1 MTDQLPSVCRIEG
14 AAGEG
19 GVVSGGNDRLN
30 LNEPVLANE
39 AVGAVSVCFVIKEPA
54 IINVDEIHLFVEH
67 AGNWLLLVPA
77 FHVFV

>member
-14 AAGEG
+14 AAGEC

-39 AVGAVSVCFVIKEPA
+39 AIGAVTVSLVIKEPA
-54 IINVDEIHLFVEH
+54 VIHVDEVHLFVEH
-67 AGNWLLLVPA
+67 AGNGLLFVPA

>member
-39 AVGAVSVCFVIKEPA
+39 AVGAVAVRVVIKETA
-54 IINVDEIHLFVEH
+54 VMS
-67 AGNWLLLVPA
+67 G
-77 FHVFV
+77 